1 MEIKELKKG
10 IRKKIKELKTSIPQ
24 QVRESS
30 SIAIQEKVL
39 ENDLVKEASTIFLY
53 YALPDE
59 VDTVLLLEKLSN
71 RRGGKKKIILPVV
84 EGDILIL
91 KEYIPEETV
100 SGYQKIQEPTGNV
113 IINPADIDLA
123 IIPGVAFDRQCN
135 RMGRGKGFY
144 DKLLPYLHCP
154 TIGLGFDFQII
165 EAVPCE
171 AFDKPLDYVMTE
183 STVYCSP
190 R

>member
-1 MEIKELKKG
+1 MEIKEIKKEIRKQIRELKK
-10 IRKKIKELKTSIPQ
+10 SIPQ
-24 QVRESS
+24 QVRERA
-30 SIAIQEKVL
+30 SISIQEKLL
-39 ENDLVKEASTIFLY
+39 ENDLIKDASTIFLY

-59 VDTVLLLEKLSN
+59 VDTVLLLKKLSN
-71 RRGGKKKIILPVV
+71 RRGGEKRIILPVV
-84 EGDILIL
+84 EGDILVL

-100 SGYQKIQEPTGNV
+100 SGYQKIQEPSGNV
-113 IINPADIDLA
+113 IIDPAEIDLA
-123 IIPGVAFDRQCN
+123 IIPGVAFDTRCN

-165 EAVPCE
+165 ESVPCE
-171 AFDKPLDYVMTE
+171 SFDKPLDYVITE
-183 STVYCSP
+183 SAIYCSP